1 MGDAAAVD
9 ANAVDA
15 IAAVGAVLL
24 LAAVTLATRVGGVW
38 LMSCVRIT
46 PRVETFLKYMSVS
59 VLIAI
64 VAPATWRAGPH
75 IWLGVAAAALVMG
88 SIGTTALAAHQIAL
102 QTAAVMFMVPFG
114 ISLAATV
121 REAIRSVDKGAS
133 ILSVTTV
140 ENRLGELGAQRRL
153 NTWLL
158 ALFAAL
164 ALALT
169 MIGIYGTM
177 HYTVAQRTHEIGIR
191 LALGARATDVLRLI
205 IGQGMKLTLVGVAV
219 GLLAALWLTSVM
231 AHLLFGVSAHDPV
244 TFAGVA
250 LALAGVALLACYLP
264 ARKATKVD
272 PIVVLRYE

>member
-1 MGDAAAVD
+1 MIVNETFARRFFPGADPVGQRFAEGPPNRLYWYEIVGVVGDMRRQGLEKQS
-9 ANAVDA
+9 
-15 IAAVGAVLL
+15 IPEFFGP
-24 LAAVTLATRVGGVW
+24 RVGGQAD
-38 LMSCVRIT
+38 L
-46 PRVETFLKYMSVS
+46 
-59 VLIAI
+59 
-64 VAPATWRAGPH
+64 VARTSSDP
-75 IWLGVAAAALVMG
+75 L
-88 SIGTTALAAHQIAL
+88 
-102 QTAAVMFMVPFG
+102 
-114 ISLAATV
+114 SLAAAV

-133 ILSVTTV
+133 VMSVTTV
-140 ENRLGELGAQRRL
+140 ENRLGELSAQRRL

-177 HYTVAQRTHEIGIR
+177 HYAVAQRTHEIGIR

-205 IGQGMKLTLVGVAV
+205 IGQGMKLALIGAAA

-250 LALAGVALLACYLP
+250 LVLAGVALLACYLP

-272 PIVVLRYE
+272 PLVALRHE